1 MKQAL
6 LSLIFLLLSAA
17 AFSQEG
23 KTQIDKEVNSVSNKL
38 KISGYVQT
46 QYQYGEKNAS
56 LKLGGNN
63 ENKEEAF
70 NRIGIRRGRL
80 KFVYD
85 EGIASGVFQIDLTEK
100 GLFLKDAYL
109 NVKDP
114 WLKSNAL
121 RVGVFDRPFGS
132 EISYSSSRRESP
144 ERSTIFQTLFPNERD
159 MGAMLHLQA
168 DKKSVWNFL
177 TLQAGLFSGN
187 AINKDVDNRKDFIGH
202 LWGRKKWKL
211 IEFGAGVSY
220 YNGAVYQATGNVCS
234 MKGKSFVVDD
244 RTRNKGDF
252 AKREYFGT
260 DLQFAI
266 NTSLGAT
273 SLRAEYLFGQQPGT
287 AESSKSPDS
296 PSLPSGDTYLRD
308 FSGAYA
314 MLVQD
319 IGTLP
324 FAAVL
329 KYDIYDPN
337 TKLRG
342 NEVGEE
348 NTTITDL
355 MQHTLGFGVLWHII
369 PTLRLTA
376 YYDVNRYEKTASL
389 PDAND
394 LKRDVFTLRL
404 QYKF

>member
-244 RTRNKGDF
+244 RARNKGDF